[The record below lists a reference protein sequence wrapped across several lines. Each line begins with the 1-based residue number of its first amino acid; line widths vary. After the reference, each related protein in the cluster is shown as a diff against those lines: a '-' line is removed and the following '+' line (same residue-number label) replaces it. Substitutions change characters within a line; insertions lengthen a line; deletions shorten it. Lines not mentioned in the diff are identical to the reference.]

1 MNFIFSI
8 IVFMLFMFGLFIL
21 ANLSLEDLSVGLD
34 ESLHP
39 VVAIKKQAYRKQKN
53 KKQSFLLSILQDTKL
68 IMASMGRSSKF
79 IVVIIVSVVL
89 SIVSGFISTMLG
101 NPFLIP
107 AFTIGALSIPF
118 IFVRTYSY
126 TYQNSLRNE
135 LELSLSQITTSYIR
149 TDDIIRAVEENI
161 NNINNPV
168 REVFSEFLSQV
179 KYINPNIRDGIDV
192 MEEKID
198 NYIFREWCEALKKCI
213 QNRTL
218 KYMLMPVVNKFSTL
232 REIQGSIKE
241 ALTGYKFEFYIIVG
255 IVYGNYPLIWFMEE
269 EWYKVLTSTTQG
281 LACTGLIALIT
292 VICFIIFS
300 FIIKPIDYEV

>member
-1 MNFIFSI
+1 
-8 IVFMLFMFGLFIL
+8 
-21 ANLSLEDLSVGLD
+21 
-34 ESLHP
+34 
-39 VVAIKKQAYRKQKN
+39 
-53 KKQSFLLSILQDTKL
+53 
-68 IMASMGRSSKF
+68 MASMGRSSKF
-79 IVVIIVSVVL
+79 IIVIIASVVL
-89 SIVSGFISTMLG
+89 AIISGFISTMLG

-107 AFTIGALSIPF
+107 AFVIGALSIPF

-126 TYQNSLRNE
+126 TYQNNLRNE

-161 NNINNPV
+161 NNMNNPV
-168 REVFSEFLSQV
+168 RDVFQEFVSQV
-179 KYINPNIRDGIDV
+179 KYINPNIRDGIDI
-192 MEEKID
+192 MKDKID
-198 NYIFREWCEALKKCI
+198 NYVFKEWCDALKKCI

-218 KYMLMPVVNKFSTL
+218 KYMLMPIVNKFSTL

-255 IVYGNYPLIWFMEE
+255 IVYANYPLIYFMEKD
-269 EWYKVLTSTTQG
+269 WFDVLVNTIQG

-300 FIIKPIDYEV
+300 FIIKPVDYEV